1 MVFDA
6 GLTILESVLGV
17 PQVVEGLHC
26 LTTREMGWLDP
37 LVRSRKWVHLNCSMQ
52 LFSGLQIHHLYSYR
66 SLFGLPNWASLR
78 PFRIIEYID
87 NLALHNVQNPKRV
100 YFAASS
106 KGFFQL
112 QCASWMHSSMIN
124 KTPRQLVSRP
134 CGATSYVRYDVG
146 RWYSFAS

>member
-1 MVFDA
+1 MVFED

-66 SLFGLPNWASLR
+66 SLFGLPSRASLR

-87 NLALHNVQNPKRV
+87 NLALHEMLNPERV
-100 YFAASS
+100 YFAVSS
-106 KGFFQL
+106 EDFL
-112 QCASWMHSSMIN
+112 
-124 KTPRQLVSRP
+124 
-134 CGATSYVRYDVG
+134 
-146 RWYSFAS
+146 